1 MKKEY
6 KISDGVWA
14 RVVQIVQEAMITGT
28 DVADIMRMVRVEV
41 SDEDDSELVLT
52 EQYKKMVVEHYSKML
67 ADAEELQKS
76 TVPVSEKKLIL
87 S

>member
-6 KISDGVWA
+6 KISDSVWA

-28 DVADIMRMVRVEV
+28 DVTDIMRMVRVEV
-41 SDEDDSELVLT
+41 SSENDSELVLT
-52 EQYKKMVVEHYSKML
+52 DQYKKMVVEHYAKML

-76 TVPVSEKKLIL
+76 SAQVPEKKLIL